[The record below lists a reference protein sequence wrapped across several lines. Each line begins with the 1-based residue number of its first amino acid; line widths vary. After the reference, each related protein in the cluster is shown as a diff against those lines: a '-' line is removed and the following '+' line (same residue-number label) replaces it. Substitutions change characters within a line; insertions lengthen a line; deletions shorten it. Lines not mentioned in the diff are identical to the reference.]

1 MGPPTPLP
9 AKRVGDGHPRLP
21 GARRS
26 CILALL
32 LTRHLSPTR
41 PLGPQGSRRGGCEGG
56 EVVTRAL
63 QTEKESRKQASNEAT
78 PSAPP
83 PFARGGSRLPPEG
96 FPSAWE
102 PAKAPTRAT
111 PWRRGSPK
119 DRSCDP
125 SPRTSRSCCSLRLRS
140 GSTSFLRRES
150 ARVVCCWGV
159 RGRRFEITWP
169 SGHRPRERERGRW
182 AGFGGSRL
190 QKVEDSPHPP
200 PPAPV
205 LQKRPHP
212 PL

>member
-1 MGPPTPLP
+1 M
-9 AKRVGDGHPRLP
+9 
-21 GARRS
+21 
-26 CILALL
+26 
-32 LTRHLSPTR
+32 
-41 PLGPQGSRRGGCEGG
+41 
-56 EVVTRAL
+56 VTRAL

-83 PFARGGSRLPPEG
+83 PCARGGSRLPPEG
-96 FPSAWE
+96 FPGAWE

-119 DRSCDP
+119 DRSCEP

-169 SGHRPRERERGRW
+169 SGHRPRERERGWVRREP
-182 AGFGGSRL
+182 AAEGRGLTSPTPTRSGSAKAAPSASLVLPSSRPLALAPAQLSILGGILEGS
-190 QKVEDSPHPP
+190 E
-200 PPAPV
+200 
-205 LQKRPHP
+205 
-212 PL
+212 